1 MKDFIVLINI
11 FVIMVTLVVEP
22 VATASINF
30 FIKIMLLK
38 IIIISINLIIIYLI
52 NKKKGGIQ
60 W

>member
-11 FVIMVTLVVEP
+11 FVIMVALIVEP
-22 VATASINF
+22 VASASINF

-38 IIIISINLIIIYLI
+38 IIIISANLIIIYLI
-52 NKKKGGIQ
+52 NKKKGGSR